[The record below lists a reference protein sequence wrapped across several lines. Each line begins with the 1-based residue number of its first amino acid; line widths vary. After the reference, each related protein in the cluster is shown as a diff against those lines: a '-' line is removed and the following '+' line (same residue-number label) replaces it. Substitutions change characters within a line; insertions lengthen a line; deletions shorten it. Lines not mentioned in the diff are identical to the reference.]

1 MMKKKIIFGLMLW
14 IGHFAMS
21 QECPRL
27 ITPSDGASGVP
38 VDVTITWPPV
48 PGIIGYLV
56 SLGTTPGGGEILN
69 RRSAG
74 LTNSYT
80 PEVGLPE
87 NTTIYVTISL
97 FLFDQPLR
105 ICPSES
111 FTTADVTT
119 PPVCTFLN
127 SPLNNETNVDVTSPL
142 QWSYAS
148 LATNYRISAGTSP
161 GATDILDDFTTGNVL
176 SYNPPGDLPQ
186 DSPIYVRI
194 TPFNENGDASGCIEE
209 SFSTGNAVIDCNAFF
224 DPDTGTIVPRRPK
237 SDVPTTLGLCGGQNT
252 TDYTTRDVADGYRWF
267 KINEDGSESLI
278 SSTATVNLTELGPH
292 RYEAYNIITE
302 GSFSYECPTSI
313 NFEVVPSEIAVIESL
328 NIERLADGK
337 RIEVIVSG
345 LGAYEYALDQRK
357 GPYQNSNVFTQVSE
371 GLHTVYV
378 RDKFGC
384 GIAER
389 VVERELSADD
399 FPRFFTPNGDG
410 INDFW
415 QFIAPEDN
423 QEIKVLFVQIFDRYG
438 TLLTQILPN
447 TRGWDGTFN
456 GQPLPASSYWFKA
469 KDNLNNEVK
478 GYFALKR

>member
-1 MMKKKIIFGLMLW
+1 MKKKIICILILGLGFL
-14 IGHFAMS
+14 GMS

-27 ITPSDGASGVP
+27 TNPANGSLGVP

-69 RRSAG
+69 QRSAG

-87 NTTIYVTISL
+87 NTLIYVTISL
-97 FLFDQPLR
+97 FLFGEPLK
-105 ICPSES
+105 ICPTES

-119 PPVCTFLN
+119 PPVCTNLS
-127 SPLNNETNVDVTSPL
+127 SPSNLESNVDVKSPL

-161 GATDILDDFTTGNVL
+161 GGTDILDDFTTGNVL

-186 DSPIYVRI
+186 DSTIYVSI
-194 TPFNENGDASGCIEE
+194 TPFNENGDATGCIEE
-209 SFSTGNAVIDCNAFF
+209 NFTTGNAIIDCNAFF
-224 DPDTGTIVPRRPK
+224 DPDSGEIVPRRPP
-237 SDVPTTLGLCGGQNT
+237 SDLPSTLGLCSGQAT
-252 TDYTTRDVADGYRWF
+252 TIYTTPDVADGYRWF
-267 KINEDGSESLI
+267 KVNDDGTETLI
-278 SSTATVNLTELGPH
+278 SSSSTVELTELGSH

-302 GSFSYECPTSI
+302 GSFSYECPTI
-313 NFEVVPSEIAVIESL
+313 VTFEAIQSEIATITSV
-328 NIERLADGK
+328 NVERLADGK
-337 RIEVIVSG
+337 RIEVFVSG
-345 LGAYEYALDQRK
+345 LGNYEYALDLRE
-357 GPYQNSNVFTQVSE
+357 GPYQDLNVFNQVTE
-371 GLHTVYV
+371 GLHTIYV
-378 RDKFGC
+378 RDKNGC

-389 VVERELSADD
+389 IVERELTADD

-410 INDFW
+410 INDYW
-415 QFIAPEDN
+415 QFIPPEDTN
-423 QEIKVLFVQIFDRYG
+423 EVQVVFVQIFDRYG
-438 TLLTQILPN
+438 MLLTQILPD

-456 GQPLPASSYWFKA
+456 GSPLPASSYWFKA
-469 KDNLNNEVK
+469 KDNLDNEIK